1 MVRGMTAPAR
11 PRAAVGSVLLEIPGT
26 LDKRLSPNSRASGRT
41 VARLR
46 AKLRDHV
53 TQTAR
58 AWRNN
63 AGVFGDEPI
72 IDGPAYIDLVVRWE
86 PGRHRWDID
95 NLISAF
101 KGGCD
106 GLQAANLIAN
116 DRDIRWRSVGQMA
129 DPERRG
135 CIVVMIE
142 GIEQ

>member
-1 MVRGMTAPAR
+1 MTAPAR
-11 PRAAVGSVLLEIPGT
+11 PRAAVETVLIEIPGT
-26 LDKRLSPNSRASGRT
+26 LDTRLSPNRNTPPRT
-41 VARLR
+41 LKRLR
-46 AKLRDHV
+46 GKLKAHV

-63 AGVFGDEPI
+63 EGLFGDEPI
-72 IDGPAYIDLVVRWE
+72 IDGPAYLDLTVRWE

-95 NLISAF
+95 NLISAC
-101 KGGCD
+101 KGLAD

-142 GIEQ
+142 GIEE